1 METVKNIKV
10 STINIPLDHPVWLGS
25 YSVNSR
31 EYCLVEVITNDDR
44 IGYGLAFTRG
54 GDLSTAILKNIAPFV
69 IGEDVSKIEDIWEK
83 AYIGNRLNGRQGLFM
98 RALSLVDLALWDLKG
113 KKANMPL
120 YELLG
125 GYKKSVS
132 VLMAGGYYAPDK
144 DINQLCREYEEYV
157 EQGYKHLKLM
167 VGGASMEEDYQRFVA
182 LRKILP
188 EEVTLAIDTNG
199 SWTDPHEIA
208 RWVNKAKK
216 EGCYLSFIEEPL
228 PPENKEGLSLLRNK
242 IDAKIAMGEFL
253 AGRWEFLDIMNR
265 QIVDVVRADTT
276 LCGGITEW
284 RRIASLAAAYNL
296 KLFPHYYASI
306 HLNVAL
312 AFPNVEMIE
321 VVSTKGK
328 NSSFSLIAGENYT
341 IHNGVATPKVL
352 PGLGLTIDDELVKFY
367 STHEVSF
374 IKK

>member
-1 METVKNIKV
+1 MEIVKNIKV

-25 YSVNSR
+25 YSVSSR
-31 EYCLVEVITNDDR
+31 EYCLVEVITNHDR

-69 IGEDVSKIEDIWEK
+69 IGEHVNQIEEIWEK

-125 GYKKSVS
+125 GYKNSVP
-132 VLMAGGYYAPDK
+132 VLMAGGYYAPNK
-144 DINQLCREYEEYV
+144 DITQLCQEYEEYV
-157 EQGYKHLKLM
+157 EQGYNHLKLM

-182 LRKILP
+182 LRKFLP
-188 EEVTLAIDTNG
+188 DDVSLAIDTNG
-199 SWTDPHEIA
+199 SWTDLHEIA
-208 RWVNKAKK
+208 RWINRAEN

-242 IDAKIAMGEFL
+242 IHAKIAMGEFL

-265 QIVDVVRADTT
+265 QVVDVVRADTT

-284 RRIASLAAAYNL
+284 KRIASLAATHNL

-328 NSSFSLIAGENYT
+328 NSSFSLIAGESYS
-341 IHNGVATPKVL
+341 IQNGVATTKDL
-352 PGLGLTIDDELVKFY
+352 PGLGLTIDNELVKFY
-367 STHEVSF
+367 LTKEESF
-374 IKK
+374 IS